1 MLQEAPGLAGH
12 DQLLVGRDDQHLD
25 TGGGRADLA
34 LDGADGADLVDSAA
48 LRGLGSDQT
57 PVLVNGKRARVVGTV
72 TMDMTM
78 VDVTGIPCERGDV
91 ATLIGADGEEAI
103 TAADVG
109 AACGLSPYEILT
121 SLRARPHRSYR

>member
-1 MLQEAPGLAGH
+1 MLFRSGY
-12 DQLLVGRDDQHLD
+12 
-25 TGGGRADLA
+25 
-34 LDGADGADLVDSAA
+34 ADGYRRS
-48 LRGLGSDQT
+48 LGNKGT
-57 PVLVNGKRARVVGTV
+57 VLVNGKRAQVVGTV